1 MPADSVKLL
10 VFQIGGE
17 MCALRVEAVREIVPM
32 AALAKPPGRP
42 SVLEGFLNLRGVAT
56 AVVRLDRLYDLPA
69 ADAGLGA
76 RLIVLRDRQA
86 GLPPAALL
94 AESVDEIV
102 EVAAEALLPVPE
114 RNCFN
119 DASEAVVILGGR
131 TAHLLRPGRVLIEGE
146 RRSIAEFQVRAQQ
159 IVDELEG
166 LPA

>member
-17 MCALRVEAVREIVPM
+17 SCALRVEAVREIVPM

-42 SVLEGFLNLRGVAT
+42 SVLEGFLNLRGVAM
-56 AVVRLDRLYDLPA
+56 AVVRLDRLFDLPA
-69 ADAGLGA
+69 AEAGLGA
-76 RLIVLRDRQA
+76 RLVVLRDCGPA
-86 GLPPAALL
+86 PPAAFL

-102 EVAAEALLPVPE
+102 DVPAEALLPVPE

-119 DASEAVVILGGR
+119 DASEAMVALSGR
-131 TAHLLRPGRVLIEGE
+131 AAHLLRPDRVLIESE
-146 RRSIAEFQVRAQQ
+146 RRAVAEFQARAQQ
-159 IVDELEG
+159 LLDELEG

>member
-1 MPADSVKLL
+1 MPADCVKLL

-17 MCALRVEAVREIVPM
+17 WCALRVEGVREIVPM

-56 AVVRLDRLYDLPA
+56 AVVRLDRLFDLPA
-69 ADAGLGA
+69 ADAGRGA
-76 RLIVLRDRQA
+76 RLIVLRDCQA
-86 GLPPAALL
+86 PAAFL

-102 EVAAEALLPVPE
+102 DVPADALLPVPE

-119 DASEAVVILGGR
+119 DASEAMVALRDR
-131 TAHLLRPGRVLIEGE
+131 TAHLLRPDRVLIESE
-146 RRSIAEFQVRAQQ
+146 RRSVAEFQARAQQ
-159 IVDELEG
+159 LLDELEG